1 MSLFLKIVAAR
12 RARESVKAA
21 PQPQQQA
28 QACIAKEIPDQAAI
42 TRASSWAGHLLQ
54 AVAPRW
60 RDLHSR
66 LQRPMRWD
74 SACTG
79 LGGEFA
85 AAVQLG
91 LPLDSQA
98 HMSDR
103 NTWVARQCLHN
114 YRRFVAH
121 AWTSMADQANGHG
134 LCLQVGRWDT
144 QDGHLFRRLWCLFRG
159 QDKAR
164 LAHLWFSLS
173 ALVRLHESHSEH

>member
-1 MSLFLKIVAAR
+1 MPLFLKIVAAR

-66 LQRPMRWD
+66 LQLPMRWD
-74 SACTG
+74 SAWTG
-79 LGGEFA
+79 FLGGEFA

-98 HMSDR
+98 HLFIKVTNMNLSG
-103 NTWVARQCLHN
+103 
-114 YRRFVAH
+114 
-121 AWTSMADQANGHG
+121 ADKQDLIN
-134 LCLQVGRWDT
+134 LNNLMFLQVHNQQCSIIRCQLGSIAYEVHLCDT
-144 QDGHLFRRLWCLFRG
+144 T
-159 QDKAR
+159 
-164 LAHLWFSLS
+164 
-173 ALVRLHESHSEH
+173 